1 MVGEM
6 KPSFY
11 LDEDVSPVYA
21 QVLEKNDFAVSIT
34 AQLGRAEKSDAA
46 QLTYCIEKNMVL
58 ITHNLKDF
66 DPLSDLVLASGGHH
80 PGIIGIHQ
88 LNRHGSI
95 RGLSLVAER
104 LLDYVND
111 KDSFQDTFQVIA

>member
-1 MVGEM
+1 VLGEM

-66 DPLSDLVLASGGHH
+66 DHLSDLVLASGGHH
-80 PGIIGIHQ
+80 PGIIGINQ
-88 LNRHGSI
+88 LNSQGSI
-95 RGLSLVAER
+95 RGLSLVAEM
-104 LLDYVND
+104 LLDCVND
-111 KDSFQDTFQVIA
+111 KDSH